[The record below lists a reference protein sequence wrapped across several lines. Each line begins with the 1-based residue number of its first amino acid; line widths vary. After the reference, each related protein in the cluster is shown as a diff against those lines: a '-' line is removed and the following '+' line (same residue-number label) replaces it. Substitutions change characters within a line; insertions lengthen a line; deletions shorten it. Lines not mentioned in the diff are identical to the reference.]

1 MRKMMAKN
9 TDARI
14 MLGGK
19 HTGYLGKY
27 PGLLEEAYYTLKEGK
42 PLFLIGG
49 FGGISKL
56 IIDLRKG
63 LQVEELTFEWQKED
77 KNNDKFRSLLE
88 NGIEVDYDELIS
100 TIKTSKLNNLSKED
114 NDRLFYSTS
123 IEEIVFYIMKG
134 LNND

>member
-1 MRKMMAKN
+1 VEFQN
-9 TDARI
+9 
-14 MLGGK
+14 
-19 HTGYLGKY
+19 
-27 PGLLEEAYYTLKEGK
+27 LL
-42 PLFLIGG
+42 
-49 FGGISKL
+49 
-56 IIDLRKG
+56 DLRKG

>member
-1 MRKMMAKN
+1 
-9 TDARI
+9 

-27 PGLLEEAYYTLKEGK
+27 PGLLEEAYYTLKEEK

-63 LQVEELTFEWQKED
+63 LEVKELTFEWQKED
-77 KNNDKFRSLLE
+77 KNNDNFRSLLE
-88 NGIEVDYDELIS
+88 NGIEVDYDEILKI
-100 TIKTSKLNNLSKED
+100 IKTSKLNDLPEED
-114 NDRLFYSTS
+114 NDKLFYSTS

-134 LNND
+134 LKNE